1 MKNRVRVF
9 VEFIVLS
16 MNINKINKVLKDM
29 YNMKKKRIGKASALG
44 ILIISLFTF
53 AVSCT
58 KDDDMGGKMPIMNHQ
73 DNNYYLYDS
82 PEKVD
87 SLYEIYEQPYHLW
100 RLGIYSKETHERIG
114 DVSFS
119 NQNETEILDD
129 KGKKLGEVKYGKN
142 DVMEINIY
150 NFCTLKRKL
159 DSQKGKMYI
168 ITPTQNKSQDIYLS
182 LIVYHAKGQP
192 TTVNIY

>member
-9 VEFIVLS
+9 GEFIVLY

-29 YNMKKKRIGKASALG
+29 YNMKKFNFL
-44 ILIISLFTF
+44 ILMLCSIIVIF
-53 AVSCT
+53 ATSCT
-58 KDDDMGGKMPIMNHQ
+58 KDDDMGLKSPCMNHS
-73 DNNYYLYDS
+73 DNNYYLS
-82 PEKVD
+82 NLPEKVD

-100 RLGIYSKETHERIG
+100 RLGIYSKETHESIG
-114 DVSFS
+114 GVSFS

-129 KGKKLGEVKYGKN
+129 KGNKLGEVKYGKN

-168 ITPTQNKSQDIYLS
+168 ITPSQNKKKDIYIG
-182 LIVYHAKGQP
+182 LIVYHDKGQP

>member
-9 VEFIVLS
+9 GEFIVLY

-29 YNMKKKRIGKASALG
+29 YNMKKFNFL
-44 ILIISLFTF
+44 ILMLCSIIVICAT
-53 AVSCT
+53 SCT
-58 KDDDMGGKMPIMNHQ
+58 KDDDMGLKSPCMNHS
-73 DNNYYLYDS
+73 DNNYYLS
-82 PEKVD
+82 NLPEKVD
-87 SLYEIYEQPYHLW
+87 SLYEIHEQPYHLW
-100 RLGIYSKETHERIG
+100 RLGIYSKETHESIG

-119 NQNETEILDD
+119 NKNETEILDD
-129 KGKKLGEVKYGKN
+129 KGNKLGEVKYGKN
-142 DVMEINIY
+142 DVTEININ

-168 ITPTQNKSQDIYLS
+168 ITPTQNKRQDIYVS
-182 LIVYHAKGQP
+182 LIVYHDKGQP

>member
-9 VEFIVLS
+9 GEFIVLY

-29 YNMKKKRIGKASALG
+29 YNMKKFKFL
-44 ILIISLFTF
+44 ILMLCSIIVICAT
-53 AVSCT
+53 SCT
-58 KDDDMGGKMPIMNHQ
+58 KDDDIGLKSPCMNHS
-73 DNNYYLYDS
+73 DNNYYLS
-82 PEKVD
+82 NLPEKVD
-87 SLYEIYEQPYHLW
+87 SLYEIHEQPYHLW
-100 RLGIYSKETHERIG
+100 RLGIYSKETHESIG

-119 NQNETEILDD
+119 NKNETEILDD
-129 KGKKLGEVKYGKN
+129 KGNKLGEVKYGKN
-142 DVMEINIY
+142 DVTEININ

-168 ITPTQNKSQDIYLS
+168 ITPTQNKRQDIYVS
-182 LIVYHAKGQP
+182 LIVYHDKGQP

>member
-9 VEFIVLS
+9 GEFIVLY

-29 YNMKKKRIGKASALG
+29 YNMKKFKFL
-44 ILIISLFTF
+44 ILMLCSIIVICAT
-53 AVSCT
+53 SCT
-58 KDDDMGGKMPIMNHQ
+58 KDDDMGLKSPCMNHS
-73 DNNYYLYDS
+73 DNNYYLS
-82 PEKVD
+82 NLPEKVD
-87 SLYEIYEQPYHLW
+87 SLYEIHEQPYHLW
-100 RLGIYSKETHERIG
+100 RLGIYSKETHESIG

-119 NQNETEILDD
+119 NKNETEILDD
-129 KGKKLGEVKYGKN
+129 KGNKLGEVKYGKN
-142 DVMEINIY
+142 DVTEININ

-168 ITPTQNKSQDIYLS
+168 ITPTQNKRQDIYVS
-182 LIVYHAKGQP
+182 LIVYHDKGQP

>member
-44 ILIISLFTF
+44 ILIISLFAF

-58 KDDDMGGKMPIMNHQ
+58 KDNDMGLKSPCMNHN
-73 DNNYYLYDS
+73 DNNYYLS
-82 PEKVD
+82 NLPEKVD

-100 RLGIYSKETHERIG
+100 RLGIYSKEPHESIG
-114 DVSFS
+114 GVSFS
-119 NQNETEILDD
+119 NQNETEIQDD
-129 KGKKLGEVKYGKN
+129 KGNKLGEVKYGKN

-168 ITPTQNKSQDIYLS
+168 ITPTQNKRKDIYVS
-182 LIVYHAKGQP
+182 LIVYHDKGQP

>member
-1 MKNRVRVF
+1 M
-9 VEFIVLS
+9 L
-16 MNINKINKVLKDM
+16 LKE
-29 YNMKKKRIGKASALG
+29 KRIGNCFAFY
-44 ILIISLFTF
+44 SLSLTTLLSIFVIF
-53 AVSCT
+53 ATSCT
-58 KDDDMGGKMPIMNHQ
+58 KDDDMGLKSPCMNHS
-73 DNNYYLYDS
+73 DNNYYLS
-82 PEKVD
+82 NLPEKVD

-100 RLGIYSKETHERIG
+100 RLGIYSKETHESIG
-114 DVSFS
+114 GVSFS

-129 KGKKLGEVKYGKN
+129 KGNKLGEVKYGKN

-168 ITPTQNKSQDIYLS
+168 ITPSQNKKKDIYIG
-182 LIVYHAKGQP
+182 LIVYHDKGQP

>member
-9 VEFIVLS
+9 GEFIVLY

-29 YNMKKKRIGKASALG
+29 YNMKKFKFL
-44 ILIISLFTF
+44 ILMLCSIIVICAT
-53 AVSCT
+53 SCT
-58 KDDDMGGKMPIMNHQ
+58 KDDDMGLKSPCMNHS
-73 DNNYYLYDS
+73 DNNYYLS
-82 PEKVD
+82 NLPEKVD
-87 SLYEIYEQPYHLW
+87 SLYEIHEQPYHLW
-100 RLGIYSKETHERIG
+100 RLGIYSKETHESIG
-114 DVSFS
+114 GVSFS

-129 KGKKLGEVKYGKN
+129 KGNKLGEVKYGKN

-168 ITPTQNKSQDIYLS
+168 ITPSQNKRKDIYIG
-182 LIVYHAKGQP
+182 LIVYHDKGQP

>member
-29 YNMKKKRIGKASALG
+29 YKRKKKRIGKASALG

-58 KDDDMGGKMPIMNHQ
+58 KDNDMGLKSPCMNHN
-73 DNNYYLYDS
+73 DNNYYLS
-82 PEKVD
+82 NLPEKVD

-100 RLGIYSKETHERIG
+100 RLGIYSKETHESIG
-114 DVSFS
+114 GVSFS

-129 KGKKLGEVKYGKN
+129 KGNKLGEVKYGKN

-168 ITPTQNKSQDIYLS
+168 ITPTQNKRKDIYVS
-182 LIVYHAKGQP
+182 LIVYHDKGQP

>member
-9 VEFIVLS
+9 GEFIVLY

-29 YNMKKKRIGKASALG
+29 YNMKKFNFL
-44 ILIISLFTF
+44 ILMLCSIIVICAT
-53 AVSCT
+53 SCT
-58 KDDDMGGKMPIMNHQ
+58 KDDDMGLKSPCMNHS
-73 DNNYYLYDS
+73 DNNYYLS
-82 PEKVD
+82 NLPEKVD
-87 SLYEIYEQPYHLW
+87 SLYEIHEQPYHLW
-100 RLGIYSKETHERIG
+100 RLGIYSKETHESIG

-119 NQNETEILDD
+119 NKNETEILDD
-129 KGKKLGEVKYGKN
+129 KGNKLGEVKYGKN
-142 DVMEINIY
+142 DVTEINID

-168 ITPTQNKSQDIYLS
+168 ITPTQNKRQDIYVS
-182 LIVYHAKGQP
+182 LIVYHDKGQP